1 MIQYLDE
8 HVLNKH
14 HEYCFEN
21 NGTHDLLRLCFE
33 PSKPSQTVEP
43 VDEVKMAYPICEE
56 DNSWKMMTIV

>member
-8 HVLNKH
+8 NVINKH

-33 PSKPSQTVEP
+33 PSSIETAEP
-43 VDEVKMAYPICEE
+43 VDEVKMAYPICKE
-56 DNSWKMMTIV
+56 NHSLKMTIF